1 MKPNLFRQQTSCPED
16 FFSLSL
22 AYVLNLFPATA
33 KRFLQRVALLSGRNP
48 EYFGNFMQCEFVGQ
62 EYLANHMH
70 SRPDLMIT
78 TDRYSLY
85 FENKLESPLSLE
97 QMRRHSLLV
106 TQEKKAH
113 LLFVSN
119 IQHDCPELKTLTRY
133 LCPEHADHFLWQDF
147 ASVFSSAARKNSLA
161 DRILSDFRTAMR
173 TNGMIG
179 RMIAGASG
187 SLYTGGSDAMHLALH
202 QLWDVMHD
210 LGFKLTRKIGREHTI
225 RAYPVKHLQYP
236 LLNPRFI
243 PTAIAFG
250 EYLDRELLKIDVY
263 SKGAAQPLDR
273 KLDRFVSDVN
283 CEYVSLTVNDTA
295 DDGFNF
301 HGMFLM
307 PLLFKGKG
315 KTMEIDFSS
324 LRPQLKR
331 VLDFCKSH

>member
-1 MKPNLFRQQTSCPED
+1 M
-16 FFSLSL
+16 
-22 AYVLNLFPATA
+22 
-33 KRFLQRVALLSGRNP
+33 
-48 EYFGNFMQCEFVGQ
+48 
-62 EYLANHMH
+62 
-70 SRPDLMIT
+70 
-78 TDRYSLY
+78 
-85 FENKLESPLSLE
+85 
-97 QMRRHSLLV
+97 
-106 TQEKKAH
+106 
-113 LLFVSN
+113 
-119 IQHDCPELKTLTRY
+119 KTLTRY